1 MILSRRF
8 QCDAAGVGS
17 WYCPLFHGFPLAPLG
32 YHPRLRMVRLLRRR
46 LCVDADAE
54 EVQWVRVSTKAYIL

>member
-8 QCDAAGVGS
+8 QCDAAGVGG
-17 WYCPLFHGFPLAPLG
+17 WYFPLFHGFPLAPLG

-46 LCVDADAE
+46 LCVEMDAKV
-54 EVQWVRVSTKAYIL
+54 VQ